1 MILFK
6 IIASIILVWMF
17 LKVKHFISGIKITF
31 GKSAGHQMKKNRKVG
46 MEIQDADYED
56 VE

>member
-6 IIASIILVWMF
+6 IIAIIIFVWLIF
-17 LKVKHFISGIKITF
+17 NVKHFISGIKIKF
-31 GKSAGHQMKKNRKVG
+31 DKSAGRQIKKNRKTG